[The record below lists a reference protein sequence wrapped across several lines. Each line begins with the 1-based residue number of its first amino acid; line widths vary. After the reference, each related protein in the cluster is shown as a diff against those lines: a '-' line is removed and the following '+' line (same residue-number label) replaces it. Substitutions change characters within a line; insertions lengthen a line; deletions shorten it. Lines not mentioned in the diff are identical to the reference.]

1 MFVKFFTKI
10 SEFFFSEIS
19 KLIVPKFKELSKT
32 LSFTDIEEDAQTYLS
47 NILFLSFLIG
57 IILEFLMIF
66 VMLKLNI
73 LFNIFTFVLTIIIA
87 FTFAGLIFIIL
98 YNYPKFILLS
108 NKKKI
113 EEELETSIK
122 HLSVLQDKNLTVKDV
137 LYLLQKI
144 DNNKILTVESKRIL
158 SMSDLNKNLKET
170 LKYMCDNTYSEQ
182 EYSFLSKLIEVLDGK
197 YKLDQVINEYFL
209 STEQTRKEKEEHQ
222 RSRITL
228 LFEINIFLF
237 FLIFVLIFSVFLMP
251 IYRNSIKEIL
261 FAIAI
266 IFPIIELILIIIL
279 SK

>member
-1 MFVKFFTKI
+1 MFGKFFTKI

-158 SMSDLNKNLKET
+158 SMSDLNKNLKEN
-170 LKYMCDNTYSEQ
+170 K
-182 EYSFLSKLIEVLDGK
+182 
-197 YKLDQVINEYFL
+197 
-209 STEQTRKEKEEHQ
+209 
-222 RSRITL
+222 
-228 LFEINIFLF
+228 
-237 FLIFVLIFSVFLMP
+237 
-251 IYRNSIKEIL
+251 IYV
-261 FAIAI
+261 
-266 IFPIIELILIIIL
+266 
-279 SK
+279 